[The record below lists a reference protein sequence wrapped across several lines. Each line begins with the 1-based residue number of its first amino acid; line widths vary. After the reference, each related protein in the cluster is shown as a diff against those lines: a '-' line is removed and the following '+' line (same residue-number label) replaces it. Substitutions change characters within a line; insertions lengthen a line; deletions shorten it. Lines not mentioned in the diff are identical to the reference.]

1 MTDIYGGHLVVKC
14 LKEIEGVETVFTLS
28 GGHIDRIYDGC
39 MEYGVR
45 LLDVRRGPVSPM
57 P

>member
-14 LKEIEGVETVFTLS
+14 LKEMEGVETVFTLS

-45 LLDVRRGPVSPM
+45 LLDVRHEQAAA
-57 P
+57 